1 MEEFQRS
8 LESSTRDIGGVLER
22 LQKLNALWQ
31 IFVVLPRGKNKRT
44 QKKTSAEKFCFLFF
58 PWGPFEDE

>member
-8 LESSTRDIGGVLER
+8 LESSTRDIVPVLER

-31 IFVVLPRGKNKRT
+31 IFWFGRENNGAARHSQVRNSQVKDSLIEIALV
-44 QKKTSAEKFCFLFF
+44 KK
-58 PWGPFEDE
+58 

>member
-31 IFVVLPRGKNKRT
+31 ILLFARGKNGEP
-44 QKKTSAEKFCFLFF
+44 KKNISEKLFVFVSFLGV
-58 PWGPFEDE
+58 PGR